1 MLNVRKVTGRIQRDC
16 KHAKQLVLCML
27 TDRDVP
33 LPIAL
38 VVCGLCYRQTG
49 VKLAAHARIIFHFQ
63 SCWMLAAVQKPLFSS
78 PGVLLSLGKSSHADA
93 VCVCV

>member
-16 KHAKQLVLCML
+16 KHAKQLVFCML

-49 VKLAAHARIIFHFQ
+49 VKLAAHARNNLSFSILLDV
-63 SCWMLAAVQKPLFSS
+63 SCRTEASVLFPWCAVVSWQKFT
-78 PGVLLSLGKSSHADA
+78 
-93 VCVCV
+93 C